1 MSLFEL
7 IAERKIREAQQE
19 GAFNDLP
26 GAGKPLLLEDDSL
39 VPEELRMAYKILRN
53 ASFLPP
59 ELELHKE
66 ILRLQD
72 LLKEVT
78 CEHERIR
85 QLRRINLL
93 ITRLN
98 LMRRRPVGLEMA
110 QHYGPALAEKLTK
123 QD

>member
-7 IAERKIREAQQE
+7 IAERKIREAQQQ

-39 VPEELRMAYKILRN
+39 VPEELRMAYKILKN

-78 CEHERIR
+78 CEHEKIR
-85 QLRRINLL
+85 QLRKINLL

-98 LMRRRPVGLEMA
+98 LMRRRPIGLEMA
-110 QHYGPALAEKLTK
+110 QQYGPALAERLTK